1 MNDKIF
7 GVATKGFIVKD
18 NKILVI
24 FKTADEAA
32 ETLDPTLRRDQPGGR
47 LEFGESC
54 VESLAREI
62 REETSLKVKILF
74 PIQTWYYV
82 KDSFQLVG
90 INYLCEWI
98 SGEVQLGLEHCDY
111 HWYSV
116 DDIKNQDWFDKQNY
130 LDAIEIFKSYK
141 EKEQKK

>member
-1 MNDKIF
+1 M
-7 GVATKGFIVKD
+7 
-18 NKILVI
+18 
-24 FKTADEAA
+24 
-32 ETLDPTLRRDQPGGR
+32 
-47 LEFGESC
+47 
-54 VESLAREI
+54 
-62 REETSLKVKILF
+62 KILF